1 MVEGMVE
8 KKADLMVFWLVDKM
22 VLKMAA
28 KKDSWKV

>member
-8 KKADLMVFWLVDKM
+8 KKADLMVSWLVDKM

-28 KKDSWKV
+28 